1 MGSGSSRG
9 KKVAPAS
16 VNEINSFRRHDN
28 TVHVLK
34 EERHLFKPLKIT
46 TSTNLSQS
54 RNRAQ
59 QDCHSEGHDSEFS
72 VEDDD
77 IDVELNRVLQEYDNR
92 ELRSKRKTYQTKP
105 FIRSNT
111 YGLCY
116 SSRVHNE
123 SVFNSTPHWQSSE
136 LSEGPGACCP
146 DNGSV
151 GVKDKKGIPGF
162 YQFCKN
168 TQIQFSS
175 GTQENDLLTTGSAC
189 VESVPR
195 AETDS
200 VLEDGN
206 GPSLSMPVILYDGS
220 EVDLMETIEREFS

>member
-16 VNEINSFRRHDN
+16 VNEIKAFKRDDN
-28 TVHVLK
+28 TAHVSK
-34 EERHLFKPLKIT
+34 EESHLFKLLKKPKL
-46 TSTNLSQS
+46 TNLNQS
-54 RNRAQ
+54 RNITQ
-59 QDCHSEGHDSEFS
+59 QLDCHSEGHDSEFS
-72 VEDDD
+72 AEDDD
-77 IDVELNRVLQEYDNR
+77 IDVELYRVLEEYDNR

-111 YGLCY
+111 YGLCH

-136 LSEGPGACCP
+136 LSEGSGACCP

-151 GVKDKKGIPGF
+151 GVKDKKGIPVF
-162 YQFCKN
+162 NQFCKN

-175 GTQENDLLTTGSAC
+175 GAQENVRILFYLILVSC
-189 VESVPR
+189 
-195 AETDS
+195 
-200 VLEDGN
+200 DGQ
-206 GPSLSMPVILYDGS
+206 G
-220 EVDLMETIEREFS
+220 